1 VAWLKSGQNEDGGWG
16 EPCASYDD
24 PSNKDR
30 GNSTA
35 SQTSWALMGLVAAGE
50 AKSEAVQ
57 HGVGY
62 LLRTQNK
69 KGSWDEKEFTG
80 TGFPSF
86 FYIRYHMY
94 RDYFPLMA
102 LARYT
107 RALEA

>member
-1 VAWLKSGQNEDGGWG
+1 MKSLE
-16 EPCASYDD
+16 E
-24 PSNKDR
+24 
-30 GNSTA
+30 
-35 SQTSWALMGLVAAGE
+35 ALV
-50 AKSEAVQ
+50 KSA
-57 HGVGY
+57 
-62 LLRTQNK
+62 QNK

-107 RALEA
+107 RALNGAKA